1 MECVAAL
8 DECREL
14 RAKIGAGRFK
24 GNSSNG
30 HVADG
35 GLQDAAYAHEKAER
49 NIVWKLEKL
58 FAGESAV
65 LIVRAADESSTM
77 PR

>member
-1 MECVAAL
+1 MEPPLPTRYTINGRRQRGLNKPRV
-8 DECREL
+8 
-14 RAKIGAGRFK
+14 GRFR
-24 GNSSNG
+24 
-30 HVADG
+30 ADG

-58 FAGESAV
+58 LRGKGAV